1 LICYIGLE
9 QQEELTDIE
18 LIEETRLEYNAE
30 LEHFRMQNK
39 RLQEQLAEL
48 EAAAERLKDLEG
60 SLRVIEKQAG
70 GNADDLFQQVQN
82 NREILE
88 SNEEARK
95 NARMQN
101 LMSFIIRF
109 DDDQDLLIDPEEE
122 DELREKINYAY
133 NLNISFEAFHAFM
146 EKNGRSINSV
156 VLVASKLLNEGL
168 SSNEVVEE
176 HFYGN
181 DRTTS

>member
-1 LICYIGLE
+1 VRPVAEFVFSIGICEVIIIDTTYIYAYGPLV
-9 QQEELTDIE
+9 
-18 LIEETRLEYNAE
+18 
-30 LEHFRMQNK
+30 
-39 RLQEQLAEL
+39 
-48 EAAAERLKDLEG
+48 LK
-60 SLRVIEKQAG
+60 
-70 GNADDLFQQVQN
+70 
-82 NREILE
+82 
-88 SNEEARK
+88 EARK

>member
-88 SNEEARK
+88 SNEVRI
-95 NARMQN
+95 M
-101 LMSFIIRF
+101 
-109 DDDQDLLIDPEEE
+109 
-122 DELREKINYAY
+122 
-133 NLNISFEAFHAFM
+133 
-146 EKNGRSINSV
+146 
-156 VLVASKLLNEGL
+156 
-168 SSNEVVEE
+168 
-176 HFYGN
+176 
-181 DRTTS
+181 